1 MAELKRGII
10 AGMIAGIVVGLI
22 TLLII
27 PKNFPIWDS
36 GYQFRVYVFPILGFI
51 MGIGFGAA
59 YAMIY
64 DLLLDISGKVKA
76 TIAVVSICI
85 IRWPIDFAF
94 GYRYIATG
102 LVSSL
107 LFWGTRYSLL
117 DSNWRDNPQANQA
130 DRHYTGQAFLKR
142 WHIRNLYKL
151 DSLIQLLIKLSSRPG
166 SDNTRRNRVGKKISL
181 WPCGSD
187 YWSEFHSALGIVW
200 RSHVMGVDLK

>member
-1 MAELKRGII
+1 LAELKRGII

-64 DLLLDISGKVKA
+64 DLLSDISGKVKA

-85 IRWPIDFAF
+85 IRWPIDFAL

-107 LFWGTRYSLL
+107 LFGALVILSWISIGGTIRKPTKQI
-117 DSNWRDNPQANQA
+117 DS
-130 DRHYTGQAFLKR
+130 TLG
-142 WHIRNLYKL
+142 
-151 DSLIQLLIKLSSRPG
+151 
-166 SDNTRRNRVGKKISL
+166 KISL
-181 WPCGSD
+181 SVGIFGVCISWVPL
-187 YWSEFHSALGIVW
+187 YNYLFNFLLGPAAIIFGAITLIKKDRYGFAGVIIGT
-200 RSHVMGVDLK
+200 SLILHLVLFGNVMYYGWT